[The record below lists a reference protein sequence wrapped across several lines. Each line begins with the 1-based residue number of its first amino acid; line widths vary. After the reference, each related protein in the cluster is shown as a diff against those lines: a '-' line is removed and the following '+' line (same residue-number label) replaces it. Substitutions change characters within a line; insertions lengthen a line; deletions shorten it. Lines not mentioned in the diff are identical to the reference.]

1 MNKINIFQRINKI
14 KKILDAINGKIY
26 SISYKPIFTFENK
39 DNFPLEF
46 QIFMEC
52 IGEISI
58 GSRPIPGD
66 GYNVLRIE
74 KPKNLVAVTGT
85 NGKSSI
91 TNFFHQILS
100 LNNKPVSS
108 IGTLGININKKEF
121 QTKNTTLDSLL
132 LNKYLQHIKKNK
144 IDNVI
149 LEASSHG
156 LKQNRLDY
164 IKFDI
169 GIFTNLSRDHLDYH
183 RSFKDYL
190 NSKLILFKKL
200 MKKKSKVIF
209 NDNIKESNLLKKIC
223 KKNNI
228 KTVTLG
234 KMNSD
239 INIINHFYESDKQ
252 IVNFF
257 YKKKFYKFETKLI
270 GKIQVYNLLM
280 AMLAAHQSKV
290 SIKKILN
297 ILKKIKPVNGRMEQ
311 IGIVKNNAKI
321 ILDYAHTPDALQI
334 CLINIKEQFKNR
346 KINIVFGCG

>member
-1 MNKINIFQRINKI
+1 
-14 KKILDAINGKIY
+14 
-26 SISYKPIFTFENK
+26 
-39 DNFPLEF
+39 
-46 QIFMEC
+46 
-52 IGEISI
+52 
-58 GSRPIPGD
+58 
-66 GYNVLRIE
+66 
-74 KPKNLVAVTGT
+74 
-85 NGKSSI
+85 
-91 TNFFHQILS
+91 
-100 LNNKPVSS
+100 
-108 IGTLGININKKEF
+108 
-121 QTKNTTLDSLL
+121 
-132 LNKYLQHIKKNK
+132 
-144 IDNVI
+144 
-149 LEASSHG
+149 
-156 LKQNRLDY
+156 
-164 IKFDI
+164 
-169 GIFTNLSRDHLDYH
+169 
-183 RSFKDYL
+183 
-190 NSKLILFKKL
+190 

-228 KTVTLG
+228 KTITLG

-239 INIINHFYESDKQ
+239 LNIINHFYESDKQ

-280 AMLAAHQSKV
+280 AMLAAHHSKV

-346 KINIVFGCG
+346 KINIVFGCGGERDKPKRKLMGHIAN